1 MKPIV
6 RIILASS
13 LALAVAGLSGC
24 FSIELD
30 GEFRADASQMAGFK
44 DGIEVISFD
53 SIEPFITTNETGC
66 WVQFYAV
73 GDFVVDDGKVVEVAY
88 DKYMAIG
95 VLPSYAGH
103 KHPKGE
109 GPGFFLAAVLHA
121 NIVTL
126 GLPTLCGIFV
136 NPFVDI
142 DWVNRISSA
151 GFAGV
156 WRYGAGNARI
166 VKRMPVEGR
175 GPKPFRK
182 ILLKDFAISVN
193 GGTWIRDQ
201 DGMFPIGRRQPD
213 EVMFPI
219 GRRQPDEVSI
229 TIVKPPTGPNEIC
242 SRLQYKDWHNRKF
255 TIPNI
260 KKK

>member
-1 MKPIV
+1 MKYIA
-6 RIILASS
+6 RIILTSS
-13 LALAVAGLSGC
+13 LTLAVAGLSGC

-103 KHPKGE
+103 QHPKGE

-142 DWVNRISSA
+142 DWVNRISAS

-229 TIVKPPTGPNEIC
+229 TIVKPPTDPNEIC

-260 KKK
+260 K

>member
-103 KHPKGE
+103 QHPKGE
-109 GPGFFLAAVLHA
+109 GPGFFLAAVLYA
-121 NIVTL
+121 STVTL

-229 TIVKPPTGPNEIC
+229 TIVKPPTDPNEIC